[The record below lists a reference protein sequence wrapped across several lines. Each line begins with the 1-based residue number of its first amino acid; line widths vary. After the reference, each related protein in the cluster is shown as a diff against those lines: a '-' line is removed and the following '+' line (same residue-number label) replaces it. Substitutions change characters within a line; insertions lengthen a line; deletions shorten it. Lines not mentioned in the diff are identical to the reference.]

1 MGCSGAKKAHYGQL
15 WVVAGLVA
23 VLKTVHY
30 GQQWVVA
37 GLKEFI
43 MDSYGL

>member
-15 WVVAGLVA
+15 WVVAGLA
-23 VLKTVHY
+23 
-30 GQQWVVA
+30 A
-37 GLKEFI
+37 LKELI